1 MQALAY
7 KKAVSEGKIDQ
18 QFIYLYGKQ
27 ALDRQRTRYCRAID
41 SFIEIF
47 GDLDVELISA
57 PGRTEIGGNHTD
69 HQHGRVV
76 AASVDMDILAV
87 AARTEEF
94 SIQLQ
99 SEGYPMNFVD
109 LSQLEARPEE
119 VDKSNSLLRGVCS
132 RFRQLGRQIGGLK
145 VYTTNNVLK
154 GSGLS
159 SSASF
164 EVLVGS
170 LQNIL
175 YNGGEIAPTEIAQIG
190 QYAENVF
197 FGKPSG
203 LLDQAASAMGGFA
216 AMDFADP
223 EAPEVERID
232 FDVERYGYALCIVD
246 TGGNHTDLTPDYAA
260 VPQEMKRAAQFFG
273 KSVLREVDEAEFYP
287 SVRELRRACGDRAV
301 LRAMHFF
308 QENRRAG
315 EMARLLKAGSFEEF
329 LKVVNDSGNSSYMY
343 LQNTYSPSNPQEQG
357 IPLALAVGKRLLNGR
372 GACRVHG
379 GGFAGAV
386 QAYVP
391 LEMAEEFRRGMEEA
405 FGEGA
410 FHPLRIRPCG
420 AYCMSSNW

>member
-145 VYTTNNVLK
+145 VYTTNNVL
-154 GSGLS
+154 
-159 SSASF
+159 
-164 EVLVGS
+164 
-170 LQNIL
+170 
-175 YNGGEIAPTEIAQIG
+175 
-190 QYAENVF
+190 
-197 FGKPSG
+197 
-203 LLDQAASAMGGFA
+203 
-216 AMDFADP
+216 
-223 EAPEVERID
+223 
-232 FDVERYGYALCIVD
+232 
-246 TGGNHTDLTPDYAA
+246 
-260 VPQEMKRAAQFFG
+260 
-273 KSVLREVDEAEFYP
+273 
-287 SVRELRRACGDRAV
+287 
-301 LRAMHFF
+301 
-308 QENRRAG
+308 
-315 EMARLLKAGSFEEF
+315 
-329 LKVVNDSGNSSYMY
+329 
-343 LQNTYSPSNPQEQG
+343 
-357 IPLALAVGKRLLNGR
+357 
-372 GACRVHG
+372 
-379 GGFAGAV
+379 
-386 QAYVP
+386 
-391 LEMAEEFRRGMEEA
+391 
-405 FGEGA
+405 
-410 FHPLRIRPCG
+410 
-420 AYCMSSNW
+420 